1 MTGFM
6 KSISALVRLLAATVW
21 LGGASAVAQPG
32 TKAPAEITPK
42 VVNDNEAYAAGPYL
56 AYIAPF
62 NKGSLVQ
69 GRDYT
74 ESISIAPGAFPAGT
88 RFVWR
93 WPDAAAKAG
102 IYDFSAIDFGDY
114 DNTVV
119 PTPIPPRPVGLID
132 TLNETH
138 DATFG
143 GQLDGFDVIDD
154 LFLTEKPGDNATNEF
169 EIEVFLHTPAY
180 SADYV
185 SGAEQIGTFEGSG
198 VVWTVAIDRPAGH
211 VPDILF
217 MPRDRADLG
226 HCTIDLKAML
236 AYLVANGT
244 IPSTVY
250 FNGMAFGTETQR
262 GSGSMDVAAFSTI
275 YR

>member
-1 MTGFM
+1 MSILMKRGFAVV
-6 KSISALVRLLAATVW
+6 SLVAAMMWPAGLAC
-21 LGGASAVAQPG
+21 VAQPL
-32 TKAPAEITPK
+32 PK
-42 VVNDNEAYAAGPYL
+42 VIPRITHKVINDNEAYSVGPYL

-62 NKGSLVQ
+62 NKGVLVQ
-69 GRDYT
+69 GRDYS
-74 ESISIAPGAFPAGT
+74 ESITIRRDRFPGGT
-88 RFVWR
+88 HFTWR

-114 DNTVV
+114 NNTVV
-119 PTPIPPRPVGLID
+119 PTPVPPRPVGLIN
-132 TLNETH
+132 TLSETH

-143 GQLDGFDVIDD
+143 GQIDGFDVIDD
-154 LFLTEKPGDNATNEF
+154 FFLTGQPGDNATNAF
-169 EIEVFLHTPAY
+169 EIEVFLHTPGY

-185 SGAEQIGTFEGSG
+185 SGAKQIGTFEGSG
-198 VVWTVAIDRPAGH
+198 VVWTVAVDRPADH

-236 AYLVANGT
+236 AYLVTNGT
-244 IPSTVY
+244 IPETVY

-262 GSGSMDVAAFSTI
+262 GSGSMDVAAFSI
-275 YR
+275 DYR